1 MKNIYNQVKHLP
13 NVVSVGRGYKYVGGS
28 KTSEIS
34 AVVGVSKKV
43 SNVYL
48 LTSEIIPK
56 QLNGLRSDVV
66 EIGTVRAFELTS
78 KVRPLQLG
86 YSVGHP
92 AITAGT
98 IGGIVICNGKPA
110 ILSNN
115 HVLANSNAATIGD
128 DSMQPGPYDQTEPGD
143 YVIGQLYDFKEIGF
157 VSDIPTECNIGQAF
171 VFLSN
176 AILAYLGRKTRL
188 AAVQAAEIFNKVD
201 AAVAILNDGVGF
213 DPACAI
219 KKIIRAGIGDR
230 VFKVGRTTE
239 RTEGT
244 IDQIDVTLQVQ
255 YGAGQIAVFDDQ
267 MLSESLYSQPGDSGS
282 GIRSMNDEYCLKGL
296 LFAGS
301 DTVTIGC
308 QPDNVQS
315 ALNFQLIG
323 DL

>member
-13 NVVSVGRGYKYVGGS
+13 NVVSVGRGYKTVGGMR
-28 KTSEIS
+28 TAEIS

-43 SNVYL
+43 SNAL
-48 LTSEIIPK
+48 LLPSEVVPK

-78 KVRPLQLG
+78 KVRPIQLG

-98 IGGIVICNGKPA
+98 IGGIVICNVKPA

-143 YVIGQLYDFKEIGF
+143 YVIGQLYAFQEISF

-171 VFLSN
+171 VFISN

-188 AAVQAAEIFNKVD
+188 EAVQAAEIFNKVD
-201 AAVAILNDGVGF
+201 AAVAILNDGIGF

-219 KKIIRAGIGDR
+219 KRIIRAGIGDK

-255 YGAGQIAVFDDQ
+255 YGAGQIAIFDDQ
-267 MLSESLYSQPGDSGS
+267 MLSSILYSQPGDSGS
-282 GIRSMNDEYCLKGL
+282 GIRSLTDEFCLKGL

-315 ALNFQLIG
+315 ALNFQLVG
-323 DL
+323 NL